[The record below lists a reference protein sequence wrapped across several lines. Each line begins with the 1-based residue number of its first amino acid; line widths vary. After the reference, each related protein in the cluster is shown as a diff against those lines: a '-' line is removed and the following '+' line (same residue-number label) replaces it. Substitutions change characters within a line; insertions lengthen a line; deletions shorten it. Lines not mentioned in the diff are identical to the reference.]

1 MGPMVQSVGKQ
12 RSEGKH
18 PQTHSKSN
26 RTREQR
32 KKLRQKE
39 EVVEKSGRSEPMET
53 KGLVPQKG
61 LVKETK
67 KEGGMR
73 WDVRNKWDFMRF

>member
-1 MGPMVQSVGKQ
+1 M
-12 RSEGKH
+12 
-18 PQTHSKSN
+18 
-26 RTREQR
+26 
-32 KKLRQKE
+32 RQKE

-67 KEGGMR
+67 KGGGMR